1 MLRIKRVYE
10 PPASADGVRVL
21 VDRLWPRGLTR
32 GKARVDEWLKDI
44 APTDELR
51 KSFAHDP
58 ERWPAFKKDYV
69 ASLRARGSVARAA
82 VDALVMLAQ
91 SNEVTV
97 VYAAKDTERNNAVV
111 VAHEVE
117 RRLAAT
123 RSPKR

>member
-10 PPASADGVRVL
+10 PPAKTDGVRVL

-32 GKARVDEWLKDI
+32 AKARIDEWLKEI

-58 ERWPAFKKDYV
+58 ERWPAFKSDYV
-69 ASLRARGSVARAA
+69 AALRARGSPARAA
-82 VDALVMLAQ
+82 LDTLVMLAGL
-91 SNEVTV
+91 NDVTV
-97 VYAAKDTERNNAVV
+97 VYAAKDTEHNNAVV
-111 VAHEVE
+111 VAREVE
-117 RRLAAT
+117 RRLAAK